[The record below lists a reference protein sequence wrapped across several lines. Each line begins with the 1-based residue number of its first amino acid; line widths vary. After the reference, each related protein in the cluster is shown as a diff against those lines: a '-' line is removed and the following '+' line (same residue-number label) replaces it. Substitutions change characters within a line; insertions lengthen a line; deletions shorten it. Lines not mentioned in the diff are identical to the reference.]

1 MTFGLWYMS
10 NHDFCAFAAR
20 NRAEF
25 RKCRNKKGMQMKQ
38 KGKIMATFVSVAIP
52 GQS

>member
-1 MTFGLWYMS
+1 MTFRLWYKS

-25 RKCRNKKGMQMKQ
+25 GKCRNKKGMQMKQ

-52 GQS
+52 GRS